1 MSMVALEG
9 RPVLTALY
17 SSILYDSTRNRRMWK
32 SRLKLVYDRP
42 RCEHLMLPVVQP
54 PIHGY

>member
-17 SSILYDSTRNRRMWK
+17 SSILYDSTRNRRIGK
-32 SRLKLVYDRP
+32 SRLKLVYDLP
-42 RCEHLMLPVVQP
+42 RCGHLMLPVA
-54 PIHGY
+54 